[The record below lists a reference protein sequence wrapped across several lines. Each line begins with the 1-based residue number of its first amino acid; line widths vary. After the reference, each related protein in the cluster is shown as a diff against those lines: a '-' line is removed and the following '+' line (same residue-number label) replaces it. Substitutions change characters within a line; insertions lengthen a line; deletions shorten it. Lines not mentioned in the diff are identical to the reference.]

1 MPTTLILAPHLPSYG
16 TVLLVQLAIERPESR
31 CKQLGL
37 CIFDVDFLARF
48 NVVRASDFRLAL
60 SKKIVVKMW
69 YCRDQITIMNSLNCL
84 TVSRSLFAKII
95 YTLIP
100 HIIKISNNATTI
112 NAIMILLTHMWG
124 NLQQLSGLLQFNF
137 FAYHNFSQ
145 KPKCGD
151 WLYPYGYLNLVE

>member
-1 MPTTLILAPHLPSYG
+1 MPTKLILAPHPPSNG

-69 YCRDQITIMNSLNCL
+69 YCRDLCYNNVHTYSP
-84 TVSRSLFAKII
+84 
-95 YTLIP
+95 TLSKFP
-100 HIIKISNNATTI
+100 V
-112 NAIMILLTHMWG
+112 M
-124 NLQQLSGLLQFNF
+124 QLPLMQL
-137 FAYHNFSQ
+137 
-145 KPKCGD
+145 
-151 WLYPYGYLNLVE
+151 

>member
-1 MPTTLILAPHLPSYG
+1 MPTKLILAPHPPSNG

-69 YCRDQITIMNSLNCL
+69 YCRDYITIMNCL
-84 TVSRSLFAKII
+84 TVSLSHSPSLLK
-95 YTLIP
+95 
-100 HIIKISNNATTI
+100 
-112 NAIMILLTHMWG
+112 
-124 NLQQLSGLLQFNF
+124 
-137 FAYHNFSQ
+137 
-145 KPKCGD
+145 
-151 WLYPYGYLNLVE
+151 

>member
-1 MPTTLILAPHLPSYG
+1 MPITLILAPQPPSYG

-69 YCRDQITIMNSLNCL
+69 YCR
-84 TVSRSLFAKII
+84 
-95 YTLIP
+95 Y
-100 HIIKISNNATTI
+100 
-112 NAIMILLTHMWG
+112 
-124 NLQQLSGLLQFNF
+124 
-137 FAYHNFSQ
+137 
-145 KPKCGD
+145 
-151 WLYPYGYLNLVE
+151 